1 MRKLLLA
8 AIIIFTGFW
17 AIAQNISVAS
27 FERRDNDMDARVNY
41 PVKDQNGDVCALIK
55 VETTQTGFVF
65 EGGSLG
71 IMKTERKTGEYWV
84 YLPWGSKRITIKHDQ
99 LGILRDYTFPE
110 SIEKATVYLMKLTTG
125 KVTVVVE
132 EPEIL
137 TQWVVITSTP
147 DGAQVYVDD
156 KPVGNTP
163 FSREYSLGQHNYRVE
178 MPMYHPDAGL
188 FTLDGAAD
196 KVRVNAVL
204 KPNFGSINVSSS
216 PESGADVLLDGNPTD
231 YKTPCTIEKIRSGS
245 HRITI
250 KKTMYYDA
258 WQELTVEDGKTA
270 TAALSMNPAYGE
282 LDISTNPSADIYI
295 DDVKVGSGSYSVRK
309 SSGFYT
315 VEARKEK
322 HTPDSKKVE
331 VTDGQT
337 VPVALAPVPQY
348 GTLKIS
354 STPPDAEIYI
364 DGVKK
369 GTTPTTIRQ
378 LLVGDYN
385 IELRMQGYASHSA
398 KTIIK
403 HNETT
408 EISETLQNGMQ
419 VTIASTPTG
428 ATLEIDGTAAGKTPY
443 TGMLSFGEHTVTLT
457 NNTKV
462 VNESISV
469 TQGGKTNWIFDVS
482 ETKDFTETDLGVPI
496 EMVLIKG
503 GTFTLG
509 SPADEAD
516 RGSNEAQHQITLN
529 DFFIGKYE
537 VTFEQYD
544 SFCAATGRKK
554 SNDQGWGRG
563 KRPVINVTWNDAA
576 AYCQWLSEQTGKNYR
591 LPTEAEW
598 EYCCRSGTLT
608 PFNTGNCLS
617 ASQANYD
624 GNYPY
629 GSCSEGEYRQKTL
642 PVGSFSTN
650 AFGLYDMHGNV
661 WEWCSDWYSDYST
674 DAQTN
679 PKGAESGSYRVCR
692 GGSWLDYARICR
704 SAGRGHNGQSFSADN
719 LGFRLVCEEEKSLHK
734 TDSYKIESSEAGTF
748 TDSRDGNT
756 YKWVKIGEQIWMAE
770 NLKYLPSVVG
780 PATGSESTKYYY
792 VYDYDGT
799 SVSAAKSTENY
810 KIYGV
815 LYNWPAA
822 MDGAASSKSN
832 PSRVKGVCPE
842 GWHLPSDAEWIQ
854 LTNYTEGDYLAGG
867 NLKETGTNHWYSPN
881 EGATNSYGFAALPG
895 GYRYFNGHFLCV
907 GSNSYS
913 WSSSEDFSYNAWGFS
928 IPYSSSN

>member
-178 MPMYHPDAGL
+178 LPMYHADAGL
-188 FTLDGAAD
+188 FTLDGASD
-196 KVRVNAVL
+196 KVRVTATL
-204 KPNFGSINVSSS
+204 KPNFGSISVSSS
-216 PESGADVLLDGNPTD
+216 PESGADVLLDGKPTGQ
-231 YKTPCTIEKIRSGS
+231 KTPCTLTEVLSGS

-258 WQELTVEDGKTA
+258 WQEVTVEDSKTN
-270 TAALSMNPAYGE
+270 TAALTMNPAYGE
-282 LDISTNPSADIYI
+282 LDITTNPVADIFI

-354 STPPDAEIYI
+354 STPPDAEIYL

-385 IELRMQGYASHSA
+385 IELRMQGYAGYTA
-398 KTIIK
+398 KTTIK

-408 EISETLQNGMQ
+408 EIGQTLQNGMQ
-419 VTIASTPTG
+419 ISITSTPIG
-428 ATLEIDGTAAGKTPY
+428 ATLEIDGANTGATPY
-443 TGMLSFGEHTVTLT
+443 SGNLSFGSHTIKLT
-457 NNTKV
+457 NNAKV
-462 VNESISV
+462 LTESISV
-469 TQGGKTNWIFDVS
+469 TQGGKTSWSFDVS
-482 ETKDFTETDLGVPI
+482 E
-496 EMVLIKG
+496 
-503 GTFTLG
+503 
-509 SPADEAD
+509 
-516 RGSNEAQHQITLN
+516 
-529 DFFIGKYE
+529 
-537 VTFEQYD
+537 
-544 SFCAATGRKK
+544 
-554 SNDQGWGRG
+554 
-563 KRPVINVTWNDAA
+563 
-576 AYCQWLSEQTGKNYR
+576 
-591 LPTEAEW
+591 
-598 EYCCRSGTLT
+598 
-608 PFNTGNCLS
+608 NTNS
-617 ASQANYD
+617 
-624 GNYPY
+624 
-629 GSCSEGEYRQKTL
+629 
-642 PVGSFSTN
+642 
-650 AFGLYDMHGNV
+650 
-661 WEWCSDWYSDYST
+661 
-674 DAQTN
+674 
-679 PKGAESGSYRVCR
+679 
-692 GGSWLDYARICR
+692 
-704 SAGRGHNGQSFSADN
+704 
-719 LGFRLVCEEEKSLHK
+719 
-734 TDSYKIESSEAGTF
+734 F

-756 YKWVKIGEQIWMAE
+756 YKTVKIGNQTWMAE
-770 NLKYLPSVVG
+770 NLRYLPKVDG
-780 PATGSESTKYYY
+780 PDTGSATNKYYY
-792 VYDYDGT
+792 VYDYNGT
-799 SVSAAKSTENY
+799 SVRAAKATINY
-810 KIYGV
+810 NTYGV
-815 LYNWPAA
+815 LYNWNAA
-822 MDGAASSKSN
+822 MDSAASSSSN
-832 PSRVKGVCPE
+832 PSRVKGVCPS
-842 GWHLPSDAEWIQ
+842 GWHMPSEAEWAQ
-854 LTNYTEGDYLAGG
+854 LTGYLGSEAGG
-867 NLKETGTNHWYSPN
+867 KLKETGTTHWSSPN
-881 EGATNSYGFAALPG
+881 AGANNSSDFAALPG
-895 GYRYFNGHFLCV
+895 GYRSVNVDFSSIGDNGYWWSASERGTKHSWGWLMNC
-907 GSNSYS
+907 SNSRVYRYDYS
-913 WSSSEDFSYNAWGFS
+913 KELGFS
-928 IPYSSSN
+928 VRCVKD